1 MNRTT
6 THACFATKISVPTA
20 KVGLSLQS
28 AVVKAVTGHV
38 LIVCKLERI
47 ARVEAKRTKKE
58 ILAPIASSPKMIWTM
73 SISNSVLVVK
83 RSSIV
88 AALVRK
94 MTGKNTVIYATQ

>member
-20 KVGLSLQS
+20 KVVLPIQAS
-28 AVVKAVTGHV
+28 VVKAVAGHV
-38 LIVCKLERI
+38 LTVCKLERI

-73 SISNSVLVVK
+73 SISNSVLVAK

-94 MTGKNTVIYATQ
+94 MTGKNTVIYVTQ

>member
-1 MNRTT
+1 M
-6 THACFATKISVPTA
+6 PTA

-47 ARVEAKRTKKE
+47 TRIEAKRTKKE

-88 AALVRK
+88 AVLVKK